1 MHCWRT
7 TPALITYKE
16 SGGLAIPIF
25 SATANSE
32 FSRSRAATEQLME
45 HISNQDGTTQVDS
58 PLVVHSKR
66 DIGKAREEHNEAIL
80 EQLRAKMSPGQL
92 KANDL
97 ATPKKDASSWLTI
110 LLLKLENYSLNK
122 REFYDSIS
130 LRYRWTPKYLPSV
143 WPGGKRFDVDYAMS
157 CMKGGLSIESMTKC
171 KIRSHRCSRMYVVMS
186 SRTTRVDPKRRK
198 SK

>member
-80 EQLRAKMSPGQL
+80 EQLRAKMNPGQ
-92 KANDL
+92 
-97 ATPKKDASSWLTI
+97 PKGK
-110 LLLKLENYSLNK
+110 
-122 REFYDSIS
+122 
-130 LRYRWTPKYLPSV
+130 
-143 WPGGKRFDVDYAMS
+143 WPMHAK
-157 CMKGGLSIESMTKC
+157 KGRL
-171 KIRSHRCSRMYVVMS
+171 
-186 SRTTRVDPKRRK
+186 
-198 SK
+198 

>member
-16 SGGLAIPIF
+16 RRLSHSHLLCYCGLQF
-25 SATANSE
+25 SK
-32 FSRSRAATEQLME
+32 SRAATEQLIE
-45 HISNQDGTTQVDS
+45 HINNQDGTAQVDS
-58 PLVVHSKR
+58 PLVMHSKR
-66 DIGKAREEHNEAIL
+66 DTGKAREEHNEAIL

-97 ATPKKDASSWLTI
+97 ATPKKGTSSWLTI
-110 LLLKLENYSLNK
+110 LPLKLENYNLNK

-130 LRYRWTPKYLPSV
+130 LRYCWTPKYLPSV

-157 CMKGGLSIESMTKC
+157 CMKGGLSIGSMTKC
-171 KIRSHRCSRMYVVMS
+171 KIRSYRCSRMYVMMS
-186 SRTTRVDPKRRK
+186 SRTTRADPKRRK